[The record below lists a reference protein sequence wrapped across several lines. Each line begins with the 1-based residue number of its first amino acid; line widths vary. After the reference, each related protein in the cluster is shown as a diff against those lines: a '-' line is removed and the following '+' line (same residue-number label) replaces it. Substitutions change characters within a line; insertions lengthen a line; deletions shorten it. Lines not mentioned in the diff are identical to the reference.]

1 MFSNSFILELL
12 KYRNIS
18 LLIKNINFISIFLSI
33 YLILIT
39 PHGINKLSISLIGLL
54 NSISGISI
62 SKIDSTLENR
72 LNDLQITSRLSSKN
86 LLDDYLKNR
95 DNLQIEI
102 MKKSIEEKDI
112 ITDPVNYWI
121 SQQKHLLIIGA
132 TNSGKSFTLKLFQNE
147 LLKLNY
153 QIKSYDIDAT
163 FEDYSKRVNVIYDYP
178 DIEKNVEKD
187 LNELELRVQ
196 ERRIKGKNYNPQKT
210 LIVSEEL
217 PSLVDE
223 IELMQSWIKRLSNR
237 GRKVGLF
244 IAALSQNDT
253 VDSLGLSGNS
263 KLINNFVRIY
273 LGERA
278 KERAKLLKNDA
289 LIKFLNTTSKGYG
302 LIDDIP
308 CIINPQYL
316 FSTSYIITNDELSET
331 SKIAKSTE
339 KSGVLEPKVEN
350 SNTKN
355 DDILGKLSDKSE
367 NELIE
372 IGKIFKSEGYS
383 KTKIIKLLF
392 NVEGGKRFTE
402 LSRKLDE

>member
-1 MFSNSFILELL
+1 M
-12 KYRNIS
+12 
-18 LLIKNINFISIFLSI
+18 
-33 YLILIT
+33 
-39 PHGINKLSISLIGLL
+39 
-54 NSISGISI
+54 
-62 SKIDSTLENR
+62 
-72 LNDLQITSRLSSKN
+72 
-86 LLDDYLKNR
+86 
-95 DNLQIEI
+95 
-102 MKKSIEEKDI
+102 
-112 ITDPVNYWI
+112 
-121 SQQKHLLIIGA
+121 
-132 TNSGKSFTLKLFQNE
+132 
-147 LLKLNY
+147 
-153 QIKSYDIDAT
+153 
-163 FEDYSKRVNVIYDYP
+163 
-178 DIEKNVEKD
+178 
-187 LNELELRVQ
+187 
-196 ERRIKGKNYNPQKT
+196 
-210 LIVSEEL
+210 
-217 PSLVDE
+217 
-223 IELMQSWIKRLSNR
+223 
-237 GRKVGLF
+237 
-244 IAALSQNDT
+244 
-253 VDSLGLSGNS
+253 
-263 KLINNFVRIY
+263 
-273 LGERA
+273 
-278 KERAKLLKNDA
+278 KNDA